1 MKYIVVFLVFAMA
14 EITIGEA
21 RTCQQCTAIGKSDC
35 TGQSV
40 SCPNKHD
47 VCANTIE
54 QNVANGE
61 LKSVFS
67 RRCLN
72 KRELCRKILSA
83 NSTGIEMIQYND
95 CCYTNNCNKGPIK
108 MPKKKP
114 KENGYYCL
122 SCFTVGSNRCIGD
135 HKLFP
140 CTGNERDCFVFTGKA
155 TIPGEKES
163 TFYNSG
169 CITEGACDY
178 VPDIIV
184 GTKVHKTS
192 SIRCSAAQ
200 RARKRYLDQC
210 EDERYKK

>member
-1 MKYIVVFLVFAMA
+1 MKYLAFLVFAIA

-21 RTCQQCTAIGKSDC
+21 IKCQHCKAEGKSDC
-35 TGQSV
+35 TGRSV
-40 SCPNKHD
+40 TCPKKHD
-47 VCANTIE
+47 FCSRTIE
-54 QNVANGE
+54 YTISDRKFIKT
-61 LKSVFS
+61 LS
-67 RRCLN
+67 RRCMN
-72 KRELCRKILSA
+72 KTKACGNILSGT
-83 NSTGIEMIQYND
+83 SRGLEVIQYND
-95 CCYTNNCNKGPIK
+95 CCYTDNCNTGAIK